1 MKSGK
6 ETIFGRI
13 PENWEIKKI
22 KDVTNV
28 VTDYVANGS
37 FASLAENVKYKEEE
51 DVAVLIRLLD
61 YNNNFNGNFVY
72 IDDRAYNYL
81 SKSKLYGGEIIISNV
96 GANVGTV
103 FRCPKLKYKMSLA
116 PNAIMVKFK
125 GNNDFYYFW
134 LRGYHGQKMLK
145 SIITGSAQPK
155 FNKTN
160 FREMEVVVPPLATQN
175 KIAKILSALD
185 DKIECNNQINKNLEE
200 QAKEIFKEWF
210 IDNSEN
216 ASWKR
221 GNFSDLITSTLS
233 GDWGKDELSGNNTE
247 KVYCIR
253 GADIPEVKTG
263 NKGKMPVR
271 YIIPKNL
278 KSKQLEDGDIVVEI
292 SGGSPSQ
299 STGRSTVITQSL
311 LDRYDSSIVCTNFCK
326 ALKPVKEYSMFIY
339 YYFQYLYNKNIFFSY
354 ENGTTGIKNLD
365 LTGFLETESI
375 VIPPK
380 NLIDDFH
387 KFCTSSF
394 NLIFANGKESENLS
408 NIRDSLLPKL
418 MSGEL
423 DVSDIGI

>member
-1 MKSGK
+1 MKCKLSDFISFKNGK
-6 ETIFGRI
+6 KRPIEEGTVPVYGGNGVLGYTNLFNNQNCVIIGRVGAYCGAVYY
-13 PENWEIKKI
+13 E
-22 KDVTNV
+22 
-28 VTDYVANGS
+28 ANKCWVSDNAIVGNEK
-37 FASLAENVKYKEEE
+37 ENVDIKFIYYSLKT
-51 DVAVLIRLLD
+51 LSLNQRHIGTSQPLLTQ
-61 YNNNFNGNFVY
+61 
-72 IDDRAYNYL
+72 
-81 SKSKLYGGEIIISNV
+81 EILNKIEV
-96 GANVGTV
+96 DLPDLGT
-103 FRCPKLKYKMSLA
+103 
-116 PNAIMVKFK
+116 
-125 GNNDFYYFW
+125 
-134 LRGYHGQKMLK
+134 QK
-145 SIITGSAQPK
+145 
-155 FNKTN
+155 
-160 FREMEVVVPPLATQN
+160 
-175 KIAKILSALD
+175 KIAKILSVLD

-200 QAKEIFKEWF
+200 QAKKIFKEWF

-247 KVYCIR
+247 KVYCVR

-311 LDRYDSSIVCTNFCK
+311 LDRCDSSIVCTNFCK

-339 YYFQYLYNKNIFFSY
+339 NYFQYLYDKNIFFSY

-380 NLIDDFH
+380 NLIDDFN

-423 DVSDIGI
+423 DVSDIDI

>member
-1 MKSGK
+1 MKLNN
-6 ETIFGRI
+6 IR
-13 PENWEIKKI
+13 KI
-22 KDVTNV
+22 KLQDIITDIAAGPFGSNLKVECFVKDGFPIIDGANLKGIKVTDNITKFVTEEKAQSLYRSIARRGDVV
-28 VTDYVANGS
+28 VT
-37 FASLAENVKYKEEE
+37 
-51 DVAVLIRLLD
+51 
-61 YNNNFNGNFVY
+61 
-72 IDDRAYNYL
+72 
-81 SKSKLYGGEIIISNV
+81 ISGNV
-96 GANVGTV
+96 GQIAYIPNDSLYEKYLVSQRQ
-103 FRCPKLKYKMSLA
+103 FRVSFNTAEADVPYL
-116 PNAIMVKFK
+116 V
-125 GNNDFYYFW
+125 YYF
-134 LRGYHGQKMLK
+134 HTQEGQHKIL
-145 SIITGSAQPK
+145 SFVNQTGVPALAQPLK
-155 FNKTN
+155 N
-160 FREMEVVVPPLATQN
+160 FRNIEIDLPDLGTQK

-200 QAKEIFKEWF
+200 QAKKIFKEWF

-247 KVYCIR
+247 KVYCVR

-311 LDRYDSSIVCTNFCK
+311 LDRCDSSIVCTNFCK

-339 YYFQYLYNKNIFFSY
+339 YYFQYLYDKNIFFSY

-380 NLIDDFH
+380 NLIDDFN

-423 DVSDIGI
+423 DVSDIDI